1 MGIVRGQWRKPLS
14 NIQKARFAV
23 FSFFTI
29 AGAAV
34 TFWAVH
40 IPYVENKLDINP
52 ATIGALLL
60 VLGAG
65 ALSAAQLVG
74 PLIDRVGSRTA
85 TFTSGVF
92 LSFVLLLPGLASSE
106 WMLGLFLFFLGVGI
120 GATDVAMNAHAVEV
134 EKAYG
139 RPIFSA
145 FHAMWSLGGLI
156 GATIGGFA
164 LANNFD
170 MQTTLSFAAIGT
182 FLVSMLMRTWL
193 LPDSPNQ
200 KPPSAH
206 KKQDIEYKKGN
217 IENRKVLGYVLFLG
231 AMAGAAAIAE
241 GTGVD
246 WSALHHVR
254 ILETS
259 NAQASIALVVFT
271 GSMGVTRLFIDKV
284 VAARGR
290 IFVIRY
296 GSLVSAAGTFVV
308 VLSTSSPVAL
318 IGWLIAGVGI
328 AGVVPQLFAYSAEI
342 GEQSHTGRN
351 LAKVVGITYAG
362 VLAGPALIG
371 FLTEVVPLNVAI
383 GLGVLLGLFTA
394 MGTLL
399 IEKRNLNA
407 KTV

>member
-1 MGIVRGQWRKPLS
+1 MSR
-14 NIQKARFAV
+14 IQKARFAV
-23 FSFFTI
+23 FAFFTI

-74 PLIDRVGSRTA
+74 PMIDRVGSRTA
-85 TFTSGVF
+85 TFASGIF
-92 LSFVLLLPGLASSE
+92 LSFVLILPGLASSE

-134 EKAYG
+134 EKAYD

-156 GATIGGFA
+156 GATMGGFA

-200 KPPSAH
+200 KLPSAA

-246 WSALHHVR
+246 WSALHHAR

-259 NAQASIALVVFT
+259 NAQASIALVVFS
-271 GSMGVTRLFIDKV
+271 GSMGITRLFIDKV
-284 VAARGR
+284 VAAKGR

-296 GSLVSAAGTFVV
+296 GSLVSAAGTSVV

-362 VLAGPALIG
+362 VLAGPAVIG

>member
-1 MGIVRGQWRKPLS
+1 LS

-23 FSFFTI
+23 FAFFTI

-52 ATIGALLL
+52 ATIGVLLL

-65 ALSAAQLVG
+65 ALAAIQLVG

-85 TFTSGVF
+85 TFASGVF

-134 EKAYG
+134 EKAYD

-145 FHAMWSLGGLI
+145 FHAMWSLGGLF
-156 GATIGGFA
+156 GATLGGFA
-164 LANNFD
+164 LANNLE
-170 MQTTLSFAAIGT
+170 MQTTLSLAAIGT

-200 KPPSAH
+200 KLPSAD
-206 KKQDIEYKKGN
+206 KKQENEYKKRN
-217 IENRKVLGYVLFLG
+217 VENRKVLGYVLFLG

-246 WSALHHVR
+246 WSALHHAK

-284 VAARGR
+284 VAAKGR

-296 GSLVSAAGTFVV
+296 GSLVSAAGTSVV
-308 VLSTSSPVAL
+308 VFSTSSPVAL

-371 FLTEVVPLNVAI
+371 FLTEVVPLNIAI

-399 IEKRNLNA
+399 VEKRNPNA

>member
-1 MGIVRGQWRKPLS
+1 LS

-23 FSFFTI
+23 FAFFTI

-52 ATIGALLL
+52 ATIGVLLL

-65 ALSAAQLVG
+65 ALAAIQLVG

-85 TFTSGVF
+85 TFASGVF

-134 EKAYG
+134 EKAYD

-145 FHAMWSLGGLI
+145 FHAMWSLGGLF
-156 GATIGGFA
+156 GATLGGLA
-164 LANNFD
+164 LANNLE
-170 MQTTLSFAAIGT
+170 MQTTLSLAAIGT

-200 KPPSAH
+200 KLPSAD
-206 KKQDIEYKKGN
+206 KKQENEYKKRN
-217 IENRKVLGYVLFLG
+217 VENRKVLGYVLFLG

-246 WSALHHVR
+246 WSALHHAK

-284 VAARGR
+284 VAAKGR

-296 GSLVSAAGTFVV
+296 GSLVSAAGTSVV
-308 VLSTSSPVAL
+308 VFSTSSPVAL

-371 FLTEVVPLNVAI
+371 FLTEVVPLNIAI

-399 IEKRNLNA
+399 IEKRNPNA

>member
-1 MGIVRGQWRKPLS
+1 LS

-23 FSFFTI
+23 FAFFTI

-52 ATIGALLL
+52 ATIGVLLL

-65 ALSAAQLVG
+65 ALAAIQLVG

-85 TFTSGVF
+85 TFASGVF

-134 EKAYG
+134 EKAYD

-145 FHAMWSLGGLI
+145 FHAMWSLGGLL
-156 GATIGGFA
+156 GATLGGFA
-164 LANNFD
+164 LANKLE
-170 MQTTLSFAAIGT
+170 MQTTLSLAAIGT
-182 FLVSMLMRTWL
+182 FLVSVLMRTWL

-200 KPPSAH
+200 ELPSAD
-206 KKQDIEYKKGN
+206 KKQDNEYKKGN
-217 IENRKVLGYVLFLG
+217 IENRKVLGLVLFLG
-231 AMAGAAAIAE
+231 GMAGAAAIAE

-246 WSALHHVR
+246 WSALHHAR

-284 VAARGR
+284 VAAKGR

-296 GSLVSAAGTFVV
+296 GSLVSAAGTSVV

-371 FLTEVVPLNVAI
+371 FLTEVVPLNIAI

>member
-1 MGIVRGQWRKPLS
+1 LS
-14 NIQKARFAV
+14 SIQKARFAV
-23 FSFFTI
+23 FAFFTI

-40 IPYVENKLDINP
+40 IPYVETKLGITP

-65 ALSAAQLVG
+65 ALTAAQLVG

-85 TFTSGVF
+85 TFTAGIF
-92 LSFVLLLPGLASSE
+92 LSLVLFLPGLASDN
-106 WMLGLFLFFLGVGI
+106 WGLGVCLFLLGVGI

-145 FHAMWSLGGLI
+145 FHAMWSLGGLL
-156 GATIGGFA
+156 GATVGGLA
-164 LANNFD
+164 LANNFE
-170 MQTTLSFAAIGT
+170 MQTTLSLAAIGT
-182 FLVSMLMRTWL
+182 FLVSILMRSWL

-200 KPPSAH
+200 MLSG
-206 KKQDIEYKKGN
+206 IKGN
-217 IENRKVLGYVLFLG
+217 KAREQKESDIENRKVLSYVLFLG

-246 WSALHHVR
+246 WSALHHARV
-254 ILETS
+254 LETS
-259 NAQASIALVVFT
+259 NAQAAVALVVFT

-284 VAARGR
+284 VAAKGR

-296 GSLVSAAGTFVV
+296 GSLVSAAGTSLVV
-308 VLSTSSPVAL
+308 FSTTSPVAL
-318 IGWLIAGVGI
+318 AGWLIAGVGI
-328 AGVVPQLFAYSAEI
+328 AGVVPQLFAYSSEI

-362 VLAGPALIG
+362 VLAGPAIIG
-371 FLTEVVPLNVAI
+371 FLTEVVPLNIAI

-399 IEKRNLNA
+399 IEKRNKSA
-407 KTV
+407 KTF

>member
-1 MGIVRGQWRKPLS
+1 LS
-14 NIQKARFAV
+14 RIQKARFAV
-23 FSFFTI
+23 FAFFTI

-40 IPYVENKLDINP
+40 IPYVENKLDVTP

-65 ALSAAQLVG
+65 ALVAAQLVG
-74 PLIDRVGSRTA
+74 PLIDRVGSQTE
-85 TFTSGVF
+85 TFASVIFMGF
-92 LSFVLLLPGLASSE
+92 LLLLPGLASSE
-106 WMLGLFLFFLGVGI
+106 WLLGLCLFLLGLGI

-145 FHAMWSLGGLI
+145 FHAMWSLGGLL
-156 GATIGGFA
+156 GATVGGLA
-164 LANNFD
+164 LANNFE
-170 MQTTLSFAAIGT
+170 MQTTLSLAAIGT
-182 FLVSMLMRTWL
+182 FLVSILMRSWL

-200 KPPSAH
+200 MLSG
-206 KKQDIEYKKGN
+206 IKGNKATEQKESN
-217 IENRKVLGYVLFLG
+217 IENRKVLSYVLFLG

-246 WSALHHVR
+246 WSALHHARV
-254 ILETS
+254 LETS
-259 NAQASIALVVFT
+259 NAQAAVALVVFT

-284 VAARGR
+284 VAAKGR

-296 GSLVSAAGTFVV
+296 GSLVSAAGTSLVV
-308 VLSTSSPVAL
+308 FSTASPLAL
-318 IGWLIAGVGI
+318 AGWLIAGVGI
-328 AGVVPQLFAYSAEI
+328 AGVVPQLFAYSSEI
-342 GEQSHTGRN
+342 GEQSHSGRN

-362 VLAGPALIG
+362 VLAGPAIIG
-371 FLTEVVPLNVAI
+371 FLTEVVPLNIAI

-399 IEKRNLNA
+399 IEKRNKSA
-407 KTV
+407 KTF